1 MITPILE
8 KLILDGKAQYKTFVA
23 GFSQKHILDIPQ
35 NRFIIITD
43 LWYTPTFYYDSR
55 GAGPNQVSNFRNRNM
70 ITQLTLLGDK
80 GFNRFL
86 FKNSIYINNVGRIP
100 GSSTPGLISSEEMI
114 TPNNPIHITTYLTHI
129 NNVSFTFSNS
139 EDIGITAIAQAPNN
153 VYALRPDADYG
164 KEGQAGVISTTALSQ
179 TAISIYEVAYHNQK
193 LGTGTSGNNEF
204 SYPVNGNTDLP
215 QDFRAELVSYPIVNV
230 GYVEILGQPDNIGY

>member
-23 GFSQKHILDIPQ
+23 GFSQKHILNIPQ

-43 LWYTPTFYYDSR
+43 LWYTPTLYFPRDELEVPRYR
-55 GAGPNQVSNFRNRNM
+55 ERNM

-86 FKNSIYINNVGRIP
+86 FKNSIFANQSDEQIENGRDVRRANW
-100 GSSTPGLISSEEMI
+100 I

-139 EDIGITAIAQAPNN
+139 ELIGATAIADAPNN
-153 VYALRPDADYG
+153 VYALRPPADYG
-164 KEGQAGVISTTALSQ
+164 KQGQAGVINTTALSQ
-179 TAISIYEVAYHNQK
+179 TLLNNYEIDYHNQK
-193 LGTGTSGNNEF
+193 LGAGTQGNNEF
-204 SYPVNGNTDLP
+204 SYPVNIDTDLTES
-215 QDFRAELVSYPIVNV
+215 QRTELISYPIVNV

>member
-23 GFSQKHILDIPQ
+23 GFSQKHILNIPQ

-43 LWYTPTFYYDSR
+43 LWYTPTLYF
-55 GAGPNQVSNFRNRNM
+55 PLERNETPRYRERNM

-86 FKNSIYINNVGRIP
+86 FKNSIFANQSEGNIENDRPLGR
-100 GSSTPGLISSEEMI
+100 SNWI

-139 EDIGITAIAQAPNN
+139 ELIGATAIADAPNN
-153 VYALRPDADYG
+153 VYALRPPADYG
-164 KEGQAGVISTTALSQ
+164 KQGQAGVIQTTALSQ
-179 TAISIYEVAYHNQK
+179 TALNNYEIDYHNQK
-193 LGTGTSGNNEF
+193 LNPGTQGNNEF
-204 SYPVNGNTDLP
+204 SYPVNSDTDLEEGE
-215 QDFRAELVSYPIVNV
+215 RTELISYPIVNV

>member
-8 KLILDGKAQYKTFVA
+8 KLILDGKAQYKTFIA
-23 GFSQKHILDIPQ
+23 GFSQKHILNIPQ

-43 LWYTPTFYYDSR
+43 LWYTPTMYFEE
-55 GAGPNQVSNFRNRNM
+55 NRNEIQRYRQRNM

-86 FKNSIYINNVGRIP
+86 FKNSIYAYQSDNQIDSGDE
-100 GSSTPGLISSEEMI
+100 LSEKNFLS
-114 TPNNPIHITTYLTHI
+114 PNNPIHITTYLTHI

-139 EDIGITAIAQAPNN
+139 EPIGATAIADAPND
-153 VYALRPDADYG
+153 VYALRPPADYG
-164 KEGQAGVISTTALSQ
+164 KQGQPGVINTTALSQ
-179 TAISIYEVAYHNQK
+179 TALNLYEIDYHNQK
-193 LGTGTSGNNEF
+193 LNPGTEGNNEF
-204 SYPVNGNTDLP
+204 SYPVNTDTDLD
-215 QDFRAELVSYPIVNV
+215 QNMRAELISYPIVNV